1 MKKKRTILFRVGAVL
16 LLLIIAGF
24 MMLIGRGH
32 TVYIDNKSFDYN
44 GQTYT
49 TPYKV
54 VVFVDGEQVAKL
66 RDKERGMAT
75 CIGQKFNMTLEIT
88 QEKGGTEET
97 VNVTLDLPYH
107 MDGIAVNLPAYLAG
121 LPEEAYLSEFRIA
134 EEVPEESSEEA
145 PVDGAIDEFNMGD
158 I

>member
-1 MKKKRTILFRVGAVL
+1 MKKKRTLLFRVGAIL

-32 TVYIDNKSFDYN
+32 TVYIDNKSLEYN

-121 LPEEAYLSEFRIA
+121 LPEEAYLSEFQIA

-145 PVDGAIDEFNMGD
+145 PVDGAIDAFDMGD

>member
-32 TVYIDNKSFDYN
+32 TVYIDNKSLEYN

-97 VNVTLDLPYH
+97 VNVTLALPYH

-121 LPEEAYLSEFRIA
+121 LPEEAYLSEFQIA

-145 PVDGAIDEFNMGD
+145 PVDGAIDAFDMGD

>member
-1 MKKKRTILFRVGAVL
+1 M
-16 LLLIIAGF
+16 
-24 MMLIGRGH
+24 
-32 TVYIDNKSFDYN
+32 
-44 GQTYT
+44 
-49 TPYKV
+49 
-54 VVFVDGEQVAKL
+54 VFVDGEQVAKL

-121 LPEEAYLSEFRIA
+121 LPEEAYLSEFQIA

>member
-32 TVYIDNKSFDYN
+32 TVYIDNLSFASN
-44 GQTYT
+44 GEIYT

-121 LPEEAYLSEFRIA
+121 LPEEAYLSEFQIA

-145 PVDGAIDEFNMGD
+145 PVDDAIDEFNMGD

>member
-1 MKKKRTILFRVGAVL
+1 
-16 LLLIIAGF
+16 

-49 TPYKV
+49 PPYKV

-97 VNVTLDLPYH
+97 VNVTLDLPYTWMALQSTFLH
-107 MDGIAVNLPAYLAG
+107 IWQG
-121 LPEEAYLSEFRIA
+121 FRRRHIF
-134 EEVPEESSEEA
+134 PSSRLLRKCLKSQ
-145 PVDGAIDEFNMGD
+145 VRKLL
-158 I
+158 